1 MRVLL
6 AAICVTLGLSAWT
19 DPYSPGQRAVGGGV
33 IGAGTGAAV
42 GGLAGGGRGAATG
55 ALVGGGVGA
64 AGGALTTPERPYPQ
78 YGYTEDTDD
87 RMTPRTAA
95 CVAVR
100 WLN

>member
-1 MRVLL
+1 MRVFL
-6 AAICVTLGLSAWT
+6 AAICVALGLSACS

-64 AGGALTTPERPYPQ
+64 AGGALTTPERPYEPQ
-78 YGYTEDTDD
+78 YSYYRGSDEPRYGYSQ
-87 RMTPRTAA
+87 RY
-95 CVAVR
+95 
-100 WLN
+100 